1 MTAAEKEARRGLL
14 VRAARRME
22 SAGINWSKWAR
33 LHGFRKHSVMKVVRG
48 ERACVRGE
56 CYRIAEALL
65 QGAFRPMPEVL
76 RVAAAL
82 ADAAR
87 DATEL
92 LDALEKLSHL
102 GLVAVTAVKAD
113 RVEEWGMA
121 LDRARSLARRVRGG
135 NQ

>member
-1 MTAAEKEARRGLL
+1 MTAVEKEARRGLV
-14 VRAARRME
+14 VRAGRRME

-33 LHGFRKHSVMKVVRG
+33 LHGFRKHSVMKVVCGQRTCLCG
-48 ERACVRGE
+48 ESF
-56 CYRIAEALL
+56 RIAEALL

-87 DATEL
+87 DVTDL
-92 LDALEKLSHL
+92 LESLEKLSHL
-102 GLVAVTAVKAD
+102 GLVALTAVKAD